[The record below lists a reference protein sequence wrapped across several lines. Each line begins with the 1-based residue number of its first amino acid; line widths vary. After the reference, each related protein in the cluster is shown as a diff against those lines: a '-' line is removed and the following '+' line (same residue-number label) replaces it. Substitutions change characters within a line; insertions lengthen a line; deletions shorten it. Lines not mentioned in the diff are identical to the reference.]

1 MVSGHTITK
10 PTINLSRVNMQ
21 RLQNVN
27 LSIIEEGPP
36 TPERTL
42 ERSIVSLIYLYSRY
56 FFGFIRFIT
65 TLYLTLIF

>member
-27 LSIIEEGPP
+27 LSIIEEGPS
-36 TPERTL
+36 TPERNL
-42 ERSIVSLIYLYSRY
+42 ERVVSVNLIIYLSHFVFIYC
-56 FFGFIRFIT
+56 FF
-65 TLYLTLIF
+65 Y